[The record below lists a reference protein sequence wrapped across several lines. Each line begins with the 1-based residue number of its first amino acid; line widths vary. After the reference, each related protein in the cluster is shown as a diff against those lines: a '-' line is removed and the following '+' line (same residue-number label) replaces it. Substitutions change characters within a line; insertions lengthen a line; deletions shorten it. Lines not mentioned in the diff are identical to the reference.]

1 MSVIMKAERHRFVAP
16 LRWERMA
23 GGTKAGAR
31 LEKVVVAQGFVFSKP
46 SLCLSITFPPQHL
59 SSILGKKE
67 KEKKTPIF
75 ILFLSL
81 T

>member
-31 LEKVVVAQGFVFSKP
+31 LEKVAAQGFVFSKP
-46 SLCLSITFPPQHL
+46 SLCLSP
-59 SSILGKKE
+59 
-67 KEKKTPIF
+67 KTA
-75 ILFLSL
+75 SL
-81 T
+81 PKTASQV